1 MGKFGSATKQS
12 WKKNMDTPVNKTV
25 LKNGVRILTQKRP
38 HTRSVSMSVWV
49 NIGARDENLA
59 ENGLSHFIEH
69 MIFKGTQRRSA
80 YQIAKEFDAIGGN
93 TNAFTTMENT
103 CYHAKVM
110 DTHTEIM
117 VDILS
122 DIFLN
127 SIFDPQEIEKERPVV
142 LQEISMIEDS
152 PDEYV
157 HLLSGKN
164 FWGDNPLGRSILGNP
179 KNIIRFDADLI
190 KNFFKRLYQPER
202 IVISVAGNV
211 EHAFIMDR
219 VGPTFES
226 VPPQNTLAERM
237 TPQSQS
243 LVDLN
248 YRKLEQVHL
257 CLGTSGLSITDPRR
271 YAYALLNTIL
281 GGNMSSRLFQ
291 EIREKRGLAY
301 TVYSF
306 ITSHVDTGMFGVYAA
321 VDPKRALET
330 TKLIL
335 KEITRLKNERVDP
348 PELQGA
354 IEYTKGS
361 LLLASENSDNHMVRN
376 AQNEIHF
383 SRDIPLQ
390 EVIKQVESV
399 TVEDIVDLSRSL
411 FEQDKMVL
419 TMLGSVREKKPFED
433 LLHHDA

>member
-1 MGKFGSATKQS
+1 
-12 WKKNMDTPVNKTV
+12 MDAPVDKAV
-25 LKNGVRILTQKRP
+25 LKNGVRILTQKRL
-38 HTRSVSMSVWV
+38 HTRSVSMGVWV
-49 NIGARDENLA
+49 NVGARDEDLA

-69 MIFKGTQRRSA
+69 MIFKGTRRRSA

-127 SIFDPQEIEKERPVV
+127 SVFDPREIEKERPVV

-164 FWGDNPLGRSILGNP
+164 FWGDNPLGRSILGSPN
-179 KNIIRFDADLI
+179 NVIRFDADLI
-190 KNFFKRLYQPER
+190 RNFFRRLYQPER

-211 EHAFIMDR
+211 KHAFIMDR
-219 VGPTFES
+219 IGAIFES
-226 VPPQNTLAERM
+226 IPPENTIAERL
-237 TPQSQS
+237 TPQSQA

-248 YRKLEQVHL
+248 YRKLEQIHL
-257 CLGTSGLSITDPRR
+257 CLGTMGLPITDPRR

-306 ITSHVDTGMFGVYAA
+306 LTSHVDTGMFGVYAA

-330 TKLIL
+330 TQVIL
-335 KEITRLKNERVDP
+335 KEITQLKNERVDSA
-348 PELQGA
+348 ELHGA

-361 LLLASENSDNHMVRN
+361 LLLASENNDNHMVRN

-383 SRDIPLQ
+383 NRDIPLR
-390 EVIKQVESV
+390 EVIEQVESV
-399 TVEDIVDLSRSL
+399 TVDDIVELSRSL
-411 FEQDKMVL
+411 FKKNKMAL
-419 TMLGSVREKKPFED
+419 TLLGPVKEKMPFAD
-433 LLHHDA
+433 LLHRDEQPSV

>member
-1 MGKFGSATKQS
+1 MGKFGLAIKLC
-12 WKKNMDTPVNKTV
+12 WKRNMDAPVERTV

-38 HTRSVSMSVWV
+38 HTRSVSMGVWV
-49 NIGARDENLA
+49 NVGARDEDLA

-69 MIFKGTQRRSA
+69 MIFKGTRRRSA

-103 CYHAKVM
+103 CYHGKVM

-127 SIFDPQEIEKERPVV
+127 SVFDPQEIEKERPVV

-157 HLLSGKN
+157 YLLSGKN
-164 FWGDNPLGRSILGNP
+164 FWGDNPLGRSILGSP
-179 KNIIRFDADLI
+179 KNIIRFNADLI

-211 EHAFIMDR
+211 EHSFIMDR
-219 VGPTFES
+219 VGATFES
-226 VPPQNTLAERM
+226 IPPENTLAERL

-248 YRKLEQVHL
+248 YRKLEQIHL
-257 CLGTSGLSITDPRR
+257 CLGTEGLSITDPRR

-306 ITSHVDTGMFGVYAA
+306 LTSHVDTGMFGVYSA

-330 TKLIL
+330 TTLIL
-335 KEITRLKNERVDP
+335 KEMTRLKNERVDSA
-348 PELQGA
+348 ELQGA

-361 LLLASENSDNHMVRN
+361 LLLASENNDNHMVRN

-383 SRDIPLQ
+383 NRDIPLREIIEQ
-390 EVIKQVESV
+390 IESV
-399 TVEDIVDLSRSL
+399 TVEDIFELAKSL
-411 FEQDKMVL
+411 FKKNKMVL
-419 TMLGSVREKKPFED
+419 TLLGSVGEKKPFED
-433 LLHHDA
+433 LLGRDE